1 MDCVVRILQ
10 KEAEKG
16 LTGRARGTED
26 GVGGHDE
33 CLKVPEWSWGKQR

>member
-1 MDCVVRILQ
+1 MDCVFRILQ
-10 KEAEKG
+10 EKVEKG

-33 CLKVPEWSWGKQR
+33 ALKGFQWCGVK